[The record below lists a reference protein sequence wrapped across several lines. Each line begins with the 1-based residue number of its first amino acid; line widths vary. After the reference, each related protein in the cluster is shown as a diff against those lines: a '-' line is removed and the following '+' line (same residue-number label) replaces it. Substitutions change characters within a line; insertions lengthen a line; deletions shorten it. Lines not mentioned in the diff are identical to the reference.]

1 MGAVSEPD
9 AEIRYPRRTERR
21 RKTRAKLLEVAAG
34 LFSTEGYGP
43 TTMQAIADGADVHVT
58 TLFTHFKAK
67 GELARS
73 LAAGE
78 LDDFRDRAFRSRDSQ
93 TVFEF
98 MLSETMALAK
108 MLEASRKPAHT
119 LWYALAT
126 DDELAFAWSEY
137 DRERK
142 SVIADYVAAEFGLDR
157 EKDLRADLV
166 AGLLLESASLP
177 LQRWVEDPRRGG
189 LAAEVR
195 KALRMAEVAA
205 RAMLGKAA

>member
-1 MGAVSEPD
+1 MGAVSQPD

-58 TLFTHFKAK
+58 TLFTHFKSK
-67 GELARS
+67 SELARS

-78 LDDFRDRAFRSRDSQ
+78 LDDLRARAFQNRETQS
-93 TVFEF
+93 VFAF
-98 MLSETMALAK
+98 VTAETLALAE
-108 MLEASRKPAHT
+108 MLEASPKPAHT

-157 EKDLRADLV
+157 QKEFRPDIV
-166 AGLLLESASLP
+166 AALLLASAVLP
-177 LQRWVEDPRRGG
+177 LQRWVENPRRGK
-189 LAAEVR
+189 LAAEV
-195 KALRMAEVAA
+195 KEAMRMGEAAA
-205 RAMLGKAA
+205 RTLLET